1 MASFKCAICGME
13 FFTVDALM
21 IHMVAE
27 HPSPKGISN
36 RIASTIERWSQSWK
50 GRLGNWFAEFIAW
63 GLEIILNIIGKA
75 AAPKLKPLIDAMEA
89 TGKVPPELQPILDEI
104 KSPTGQISA
113 IFASSAGYALVGGA
127 IGKLL
132 DSILLP
138 MAYAVSSVTKNVIIT
153 EPQLLASWLREDM
166 TEEQLIEFLHWLGHE
181 DVDIEWLKK
190 LTTIRLDP
198 GTITRIWLRD
208 RAKYEKWWK
217 DLEHQGWDKD
227 RIDVA
232 KELARIIP
240 PLADMVRF
248 ADFSAFDVDVI
259 RKWAAFYPAPSEV
272 AEAFKLIGIE
282 NKAPEDIEE
291 IQNWANKYWF
301 SHYVQPGR
309 FELGEMYRRGLLGK
323 PLVAEPVQGEAE
335 DTIKLAYKTM
345 AYSDFWQDKL
355 LQLVRAVPTR
365 VDVRRFWDMGTIG
378 VDRLKEIY
386 QALGYFGTDL
396 DDYVL
401 WTKVYTLFP
410 DLVARVK
417 NGWINEVDAKL
428 ELEATGLKEPRLS
441 ELWETK
447 FKAVLPERTAGEREL
462 TKSDIYKGIKADR
475 ITREEGIDLL
485 LDLGFD
491 EDEATLLLDTN
502 VPVDVTDKVVKERE
516 LTKADILKGLKT
528 AVITR
533 DEARTRLLEL
543 RYSPADAEFLLKIYD
558 AQVKPPEEPRE
569 REASKADIVLAV
581 KKDLI
586 TPEDAYL
593 MLQDIHFTPEA
604 SQFILSVRAEVSAF
618 SPINYAEFKERT
630 QKYRVAAGMEVKPM
644 PEELKKAAEEVVRL
658 TGEVEALE
666 RSIVEEERG
675 LVDEEILPAAATA
688 RRDELR
694 VSLHRAEAELA
705 RVKSDYASK
714 LAEWRHGPTE

>member
-1 MASFKCAICGME
+1 LE
-13 FFTVDALM
+13 WE
-21 IHMVAE
+21 VA
-27 HPSPKGISN
+27 K
-36 RIASTIERWSQSWK
+36 
-50 GRLGNWFAEFIAW
+50 RLGEWLGEFLSW
-63 GLEIILNIIGKA
+63 GLDVFFKLLGTA
-75 AAPKLKPLIDAMEA
+75 LAPKLKPIIDSLEES
-89 TGKVPPELQPILDEI
+89 GEVPPELQKILDEV
-104 KSPTGQISA
+104 KEPTGEV
-113 IFASSAGYALVGGA
+113 AGMLGGAFGYSIVGGA
-127 IGKLL
+127 ISKVL
-132 DSILLP
+132 DAWLNPLGYWMYRQRP
-138 MAYAVSSVTKNVIIT
+138 TLMPDLTQLMA
-153 EPQLLASWLREDM
+153 LWLRGHVREEDM
-166 TEEQLIEFLHWLGHE
+166 PFFIKSQGFKE
-181 DVDIEWLKK
+181 DMVPMFEDLAQ
-190 LTTIRLDP
+190 IRLDP
-198 GTITRIWLRD
+198 ATITRIWLRD
-208 RAKYEKWWK
+208 KAKYEELWN
-217 DLEHQGWDKD
+217 DLKQQGWTPD
-227 RIDVA
+227 RIEVA
-232 KELARIIP
+232 KELAKIMP

-259 RKWAAFYPAPSEV
+259 RKWAEFYPAPGEV

-282 NKAPEDIEE
+282 NKDPANIAE

-378 VDRLKEIY
+378 EPRLREIY
-386 QALGYFGTDL
+386 QAQGYFGQDL
-396 DDYVL
+396 EDYVL
-401 WTKVYTLFP
+401 WTKVYVAFP
-410 DLVARVK
+410 DLIARFK
-417 NGWINEVDAKL
+417 NGWITEDEAKTAL
-428 ELEATGLKEPRLS
+428 AATGLKEPRLS

-475 ITREEGIDLL
+475 ITRAEGVDLL
-485 LDLGFD
+485 MDLGFD
-491 EDEATLLLDTN
+491 EDEADILLDVN
-502 VPVDVTDKVVKERE
+502 VPEDVTDKVVAQRE
-516 LTKADILKGLKT
+516 LSKTDILKGLKT
-528 AVITR
+528 DVITR
-533 DEARTRLLEL
+533 DKAGDRLLEL

-558 AQVKPPEEPRE
+558 AQVKPPVEPRE
-569 REASKADIVLAV
+569 REASKADIIAAV
-581 KKDLI
+581 KKGLI

-593 MLQDIHFTPEA
+593 MLQDIDFTPEA
-604 SQFILSVRAEVSAF
+604 SAFILAVKAEVSPF
-618 SPINYAEFKERT
+618 SPINYAEFKERS
-630 QKYRVAAGMEVKPM
+630 QKYRIAAGMEVKPM
-644 PEELKKAAEEVVRL
+644 PEELKKAAAEVVRL

-705 RVKSDYASK
+705 RVKTDYASK
-714 LAEWRHGPTE
+714 LAEWRHGTTE